1 MAGHQVVVLPLRG
14 TLRVFSESL
23 EAGLTQ
29 QAVAPCSFGV
39 MGILPLCLDKERVK
53 YIPPYSTKVI
63 KAKRAVQAIHGSA
76 SFAFLFPHQA
86 IQMSHVATSL
96 VVF

>member
-1 MAGHQVVVLPLRG
+1 M
-14 TLRVFSESL
+14 FSESL
-23 EAGLTQ
+23 EAGLAQ
-29 QAVAPCSFGV
+29 QAVTPCWFW
-39 MGILPLCLDKERVK
+39 GILPLRLDTERVK
-53 YIPPYSTKVI
+53 YIPPYGTKVK

>member
-1 MAGHQVVVLPLRG
+1 M
-14 TLRVFSESL
+14 FSESL
-23 EAGLTQ
+23 EAGLAQ
-29 QAVAPCSFGV
+29 QAVTPCCFGV
-39 MGILPLCLDKERVK
+39 MGILPLHLDTERVK
-53 YIPPYSTKVI
+53 YIPPYGTKVK

-76 SFAFLFPHQA
+76 SFPFLSPHQA